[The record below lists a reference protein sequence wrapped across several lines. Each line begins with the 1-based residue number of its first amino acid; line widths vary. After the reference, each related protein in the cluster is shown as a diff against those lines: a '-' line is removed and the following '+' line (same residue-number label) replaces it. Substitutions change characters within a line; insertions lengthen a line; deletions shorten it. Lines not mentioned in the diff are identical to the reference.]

1 MNNTKFLILCL
12 TIIALYG
19 IHVWGQRS
27 ISEYRLNLTRA
38 ETVRDALK
46 INPKLM
52 TGTPPGT
59 PMTGM
64 GGPDEPPPKKKG
76 KKKWEH

>member
-1 MNNTKFLILCL
+1 MNNIKFLILCL
-12 TIIALYG
+12 TIVALYG

-38 ETVRDALK
+38 ETVRDAIK

-59 PMTGM
+59 PMTGI
-64 GGPDEPPPKKKG
+64 GGPEEESLPKRKG
-76 KKKWEH
+76 KKRWE